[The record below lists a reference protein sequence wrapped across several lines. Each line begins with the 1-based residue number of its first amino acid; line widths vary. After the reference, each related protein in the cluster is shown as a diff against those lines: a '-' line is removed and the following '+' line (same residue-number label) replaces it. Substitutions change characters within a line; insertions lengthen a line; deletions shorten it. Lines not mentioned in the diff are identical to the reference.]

1 MRLTA
6 VAGKAELCWM
16 TVIGIFP
23 AALRALDVI
32 EALLKQELQTRVIGG
47 ESPADILDT
56 DEHWSGILG
65 SSWITVKSL
74 LPQTA

>member
-1 MRLTA
+1 
-6 VAGKAELCWM
+6 
-16 TVIGIFP
+16 
-23 AALRALDVI
+23 
-32 EALLKQELQTRVIGG
+32 
-47 ESPADILDT
+47 LDT